1 MALLLNVLFAPEV
14 TSDKGVFVLLMKE
27 LGRVAENKSFYEFEQ
42 DGLIDKCID
51 KLKEIQDKED
61 KAWRATLFALQ
72 ALCSVNS
79 SFEYIIPALEIF
91 LQLLDNCPSDCLGY
105 VCSGLC
111 RITSSDAERSAGY
124 FTPDKSLKTLM
135 RLGQKRTYYQGKVF
149 EIFANL
155 STDPAIIDALLAL
168 DVLNI
173 IAKVFIQGDHRL
185 QSRAALL
192 LANITAG
199 TTEQTEAVIFHKELM
214 EIFLPLADSWLNMFA
229 DLLATMLFNATCAS
243 QSTCDIIGKLV
254 EIGSIECFC
263 KLLSKKIAEVN
274 ELCLGGLSNILQDGE
289 RLVNEEIFFNP
300 YAPRFADCG
309 GLELLNDVAE
319 DFVDDVDNIHSFF
332 GEKYEVFLER
342 KRGLLTKSARS

>member
-1 MALLLNVLFAPEV
+1 MPLLLNILFTPEV

-27 LGRVAENKSFYEFEQ
+27 LGRVAKYWGDKFGFAQE
-42 DGLIDKCID
+42 GLINKCID

-61 KAWRATLFALQ
+61 KTWRATLFALQ
-72 ALCSVNS
+72 ALCYVDI
-79 SFEYIIPALEIF
+79 SFEELIPALEIF
-91 LQLLDNCPSDCLGY
+91 LQLLDNCPSDCLQY

-111 RITSSDAERSAGY
+111 HITFSDAERCVHY
-124 FTPDKSLKTLM
+124 FIPDKSLKTLM
-135 RLGQKRTYYQGKVF
+135 RLGQKRTYYQGEVF

-173 IAKVFIQGDHRL
+173 IAKVFKHGDHRL
-185 QSRAALL
+185 QRSAAQLL
-192 LANITAG
+192 VNITAG

-243 QSTCDIIGKLV
+243 QSTIIGKLV
-254 EIGSIECFC
+254 EIGCIECFC
-263 KLLSKKIAEVN
+263 ILLGKKIAEVN
-274 ELCLGGLSNILQDGE
+274 ELCLAGLSNILQDGE

-300 YAPRFADCG
+300 YALRFADCG

-332 GEKYEVFLER
+332 GEKYEVFLAR